1 MSHVASALQPIAD
14 LATLDSILGA
24 ESRVGAG
31 RVLRIM
37 EQLARELE
45 QAHRLGVVPVGFTL
59 ESVLLEYPGT
69 PFERV
74 RIPYWSEPGKARG
87 CTRAH
92 LREVGAWLRALLAEK
107 RFYLDPAASLRA
119 LGPAPTALTSR
130 ADLEVLRALLR
141 GLRAIA
147 KRCEGGLDAVAYSS
161 PAALARD
168 LARLATLTG
177 RVAARLRQARAD
189 LLAHAPR
196 PALRVAQR
204 QLPKVILNLYPHTS
218 PLAMHTHR
226 NSASHSAGSNG
237 GKLPV
242 PATQDLGGSREPI
255 PHPRALA
262 RQP

>member
-1 MSHVASALQPIAD
+1 MSHVASPLRPAAD

-31 RVLRIM
+31 RLLRVM
-37 EQLARELE
+37 DQLARELE
-45 QAHRLGVVPVGFTL
+45 QAHRLGVLPMEFTIHG
-59 ESVLLEYPGT
+59 VLLEHPGT

-74 RIPYWSEPGKARG
+74 RVPYWSEPGKAKG

-92 LREVGAWLRALLAEK
+92 LKEVGVWLRALLTEK
-107 RFYLDPAASLRA
+107 RFYLDPSASLRA
-119 LGPAPTALTSR
+119 LEAAPTALTSP
-130 ADLEVLRALLR
+130 ADLEILRALLR

-168 LARLATLTG
+168 LARLAALTG

-189 LLAHAPR
+189 LLAHTPR
-196 PALRVAQR
+196 PVLRVAQG
-204 QLPKVILNLYPHTS
+204 QLPKVILNLDPHTS

-226 NSASHSAGSNG
+226 NSAFHFDGPKGGTLSA
-237 GKLPV
+237 
-242 PATQDLGGSREPI
+242 PATRDFGGSREPI
-255 PHPRALA
+255 PQPRALA
-262 RQP
+262 R